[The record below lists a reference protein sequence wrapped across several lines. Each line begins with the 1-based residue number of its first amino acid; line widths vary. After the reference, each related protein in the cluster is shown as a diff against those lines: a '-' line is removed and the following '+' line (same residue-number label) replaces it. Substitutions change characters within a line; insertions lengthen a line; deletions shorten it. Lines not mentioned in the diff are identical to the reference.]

1 MSCWLP
7 HIISRSPGSGQ
18 RGNFGSMMPIPS
30 PSHMGSSSPI
40 HEIGSEIDSP
50 LHIDLH
56 QNLFPDY
63 YGGPTPI
70 RSVPKEEHLR
80 DDTPNGI
87 NDASPTIKENGFP
100 APPVLPCTSG
110 EGLPY
115 APIDWPNPGD
125 IWSWRVGKRVNN
137 AGFYND
143 RFLNVP
149 KCLRFP
155 GSPKQFASKPTLER
169 FLLSHFPNADM
180 NSFFASFS
188 WKVPAVLES
197 PTPITSV
204 PKEDFPRN
212 DIPNEDNLNDIPNG
226 INDAPPTIKENDIPT
241 PPVPPCTT
249 GEGLPYAPIDWPSPG
264 DIWSWRVGKRVNNAG
279 FYSDRF
285 LNVPKCLR
293 FPGSQKMFAS
303 KLTLERFLLSHFP
316 DADMNSFFASF
327 SWKVPAVL
335 ESPTPITSVPKEDFP
350 RSDIPNGNNM
360 NDIPNGIDDAPPTI
374 VENDFPSSSVLPCT
388 TGEGLP
394 YAPVDWPNPGDIW
407 SWRVGKR
414 VNNAGFYSDRF
425 LNVPK
430 CLRFPGS
437 QKMFASKLSLERFLL
452 SHFPNA
458 DMNSFFASFSWNIP
472 AVLESPIKVPA
483 LGLEDAKN
491 ESNTEDAKN
500 KSNKKTPHGSQR
512 KRNPPPRTPVSEISQ
527 KKQKMTKG
535 PASATPKRQTREHV
549 KNSAAPPPLPENEDT
564 NGVLELTSLDDETTR
579 AEFDNYLNALDE
591 MLVQPLSEEPIS
603 HPVLYNYFA
612 AENEMAEARMKL
624 SSFLDMD
631 FPSLICFKDLDELT
645 SLASKLRKDPSL
657 TAEQLVKLKLIEEIP
672 SFCEVF
678 LENREV
684 MDQADKFFTTLEVNK
699 SKVTSLRQ
707 EYSELRE
714 QATHI
719 QSEIDSNT
727 STVQEI
733 DNQIAQLKSRR
744 AQLTRLIENRKKDK
758 EELTCN
764 QKLVVNSIPKV
775 VHEVQLANAQKSE
788 WELKKENAE
797 RREAEILSKFAPLK
811 GFSL

>member
-1 MSCWLP
+1 
-7 HIISRSPGSGQ
+7 
-18 RGNFGSMMPIPS
+18 
-30 PSHMGSSSPI
+30 MGSSSSI
-40 HEIGSEIDSP
+40 HETASD
-50 LHIDLH
+50 IDLH
-56 QNLFPDY
+56 QDLFPDY

-70 RSVPKEEHLR
+70 RSVPPKEEYLR
-80 DDTPNGI
+80 NDIPNGNNLNDI
-87 NDASPTIKENGFP
+87 PNGVNDATPMIKENDFPAPPVPPCAAGEGLPYAPIDWPNPGDIWSWRVGKRVNSAGFHSDRFLNVPKCLRFPGSPKQFASKLALERFLLSHFPNADMNAFFASFSWKVPAVLESPTPITSVPKEDFPKNDTSAVLESPTPITSVSKEDFPRNDIPNGNNLNDIPNGSNDSPPTIKENDFP
-100 APPVLPCTSG
+100 TPLVSPCTAG

-137 AGFYND
+137 AGVYSD

-155 GSPKQFASKPTLER
+155 GSPKQFASKPKLER
-169 FLLSHFPNADM
+169 FLLSLFPDADM
-180 NSFFASFS
+180 NAFFASFS
-188 WKVPAVLES
+188 WNVPAVLES

-204 PKEDFPRN
+204 PKEDFPKN
-212 DIPNEDNLNDIPNG
+212 DIPNGNNLNDIPNG
-226 INDAPPTIKENDIPT
+226 INDAAPTIKENDFPA

-249 GEGLPYAPIDWPSPG
+249 GEGLPYAPI
-264 DIWSWRVGKRVNNAG
+264 
-279 FYSDRF
+279 
-285 LNVPKCLR
+285 
-293 FPGSQKMFAS
+293 
-303 KLTLERFLLSHFP
+303 
-316 DADMNSFFASF
+316 
-327 SWKVPAVL
+327 
-335 ESPTPITSVPKEDFP
+335 
-350 RSDIPNGNNM
+350 
-360 NDIPNGIDDAPPTI
+360 
-374 VENDFPSSSVLPCT
+374 
-388 TGEGLP
+388 
-394 YAPVDWPNPGDIW
+394 DWPNPGDIW

-437 QKMFASKLSLERFLL
+437 QRMFASKLTLERFLL
-452 SHFPNA
+452 SHFPDA
-458 DMNSFFASFSWNIP
+458 DMNTFFASFSWNIP
-472 AVLESPIKVPA
+472 AVLESPIKAPA
-483 LGLEDAKN
+483 VGIEDAKN
-491 ESNTEDAKN
+491 ESNMEDAKN
-500 KSNKKTPHGSQR
+500 KSNKKTPRGSQR
-512 KRNPPPRTPVSEISQ
+512 KRTPPRTPVSESSH

-535 PASATPKRQTREHV
+535 PASATPKRQTRQRV
-549 KNSAAPPPLPENEDT
+549 TNSAPPPPPPETEDT
-564 NGVLELTSLDDETTR
+564 NGSLELAFLDDETTK
-579 AEFDNYLNALDE
+579 AEFDSYLNALDE
-591 MLVQPLSEEPIS
+591 LLVQPLSEEPIS

-624 SSFLDMD
+624 SSFLDVD

-657 TAEQLVKLKLIEEIP
+657 SAEQLVKLKLIEEIP
-672 SFCEVF
+672 SFCDVF

-684 MDQADKFFTTLEVNK
+684 MELADKFFTTLEVNK
-699 SKVTSLRQ
+699 TKVTSLRQ
-707 EYSELRE
+707 EYRELRE
-714 QATHI
+714 QVTHI
-719 QSEIDSNT
+719 QSEVDSNT

-758 EELTCN
+758 EELTHN

-775 VHEVQLANAQKSE
+775 VHEVQLANAKKPE